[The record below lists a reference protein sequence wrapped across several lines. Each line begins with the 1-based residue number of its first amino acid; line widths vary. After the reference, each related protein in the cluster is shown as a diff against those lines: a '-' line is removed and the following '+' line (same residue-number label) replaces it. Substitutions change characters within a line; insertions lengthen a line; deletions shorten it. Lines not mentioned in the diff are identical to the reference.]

1 MNQLYTDIIQIR
13 QNVFAEITRIAYS
26 DEDLIEALENAPM
39 KILPGEVSERRQ
51 SIFKERAIVG
61 ERLRLTLGLPVRKAS
76 EFRRLSEGIKAID
89 ESAACKCYSVCL

>member
-39 KILPGEVSERRQ
+39 KILPGED
-51 SIFKERAIVG
+51 
-61 ERLRLTLGLPVRKAS
+61 RK
-76 EFRRLSEGIKAID
+76 
-89 ESAACKCYSVCL
+89 SVV